1 MQNNNK
7 NKMHSF
13 LLLVFMICHLAIK
26 PTNSGAVQ
34 LDSSSIDSTLAEH
47 EFVFINFYADWCR
60 FSNMLAPI
68 WDEAADKAKE
78 KFPDGKFVFAK
89 VDCDKE
95 SNLGTR
101 FHITKYPT
109 LKYVRN
115 GAVAKREYRGQ
126 RSAESFV
133 QFVEEQTTDPIKEF
147 TALEELQ
154 NMDDKKRYILG
165 YFEQK
170 DSAEYEV
177 FRRMATN
184 LKDDCVF
191 YAGFGDASRTMHPPG
206 QNIIAFRPNKARS
219 NEDDETFTGNYN
231 NYDELNIWAS
241 DKCTPLVREITF
253 ENAEELTEEG
263 LPFLIL
269 FHAPDDN
276 ESIKRYT
283 DIVQREL
290 LDDKQNIN
298 YLTADGVKFAH
309 PLHHLQKS
317 KEDLPLIAIDSFR
330 HMYLFPKT
338 EEMEVPG
345 KLKQFLQDLYSG
357 KLHREFHYG
366 PDKVTSEEPNKSQ
379 DDAKQEEMKLR
390 ESVNEI
396 NDPGQD
402 KGRVKRENVG
412 DPKKPKKATPPP
424 SQFQHLGP
432 SKNRYTLLHDEF

>member
-1 MQNNNK
+1 
-7 NKMHSF
+7 
-13 LLLVFMICHLAIK
+13 
-26 PTNSGAVQ
+26 VQ
-34 LDSSSIDSTLAEH
+34 LDSKNIDATLAEN

-68 WDEAADKAKE
+68 WDEAAEKAEKE
-78 KFPDGKFVFAK
+78 FTEKGKVVFAK

-115 GAVAKREYRGQ
+115 GLLAKREYRGQ

-133 QFVEEQTTDPIKEF
+133 KFVQDATADPIKEF
-147 TALEELQ
+147 KDLNELQ
-154 NMDDKKRYILG
+154 DMDDNKRYIIG
-165 YFEQK
+165 YFELK
-170 DSAEYEV
+170 ESADYSV
-177 FRRMATN
+177 FRRVATN

-191 YAGFGDASRTMHPPG
+191 FAGFGEASKTMHPPS
-206 QNIIAFRPNKARS
+206 QSIVAFRPNKAKT
-219 NEDDETFTGNYN
+219 NEDDETFTGNMKS
-231 NYDELNIWAS
+231 YDELNAWAA

-269 FHAPDDN
+269 FHAPEDN
-276 ESIKRYT
+276 ESIKQFT
-283 DIVQREL
+283 DVVQKEL
-290 LDDKQNIN
+290 LEDKQNVNFLI
-298 YLTADGVKFAH
+298 ADGIKFAH
-309 PLHHLQKS
+309 PLHHLGKS

-330 HMYLFPKT
+330 HMYLFPKY
-338 EEMEVPG
+338 EEMDIPG
-345 KLKQFLQDLYSG
+345 KLKNFLKDLYSG

-366 PDKVTSEEPNKSQ
+366 PDPASTSDEPKTEDNVIDTGNHGKR
-379 DDAKQEEMKLR
+379 LR
-390 ESVNEI
+390 RDS
-396 NDPGQD
+396 D
-402 KGRVKRENVG
+402 
-412 DPKKPKKATPPP
+412 PPP